1 MRRPW
6 KHVNS
11 CLTQELMLIGRMK
24 SAKFCCTTSFIASS
38 VTKFQ
43 FITPMETMIDNALVS
58 SAMEQ
63 TLSHGQHL
71 SQFQH
76 IAQLFGKSTF
86 DLLNDFVENR
96 NFTTLHE
103 VLLGI
108 TSDRGTLDEYLASF
122 GQATLPA
129 EFIDSHDACGRTA
142 LAWAAENG
150 WADAV
155 KTLLK
160 YGSNPH
166 QLRPS
171 VRGKSPL
178 LHLVIAGPSSQRS
191 DAGFL
196 DVVRQLLKA
205 GVDVNVLDHEG
216 WTPSQVVVLW
226 DASDI
231 IKELAT
237 SAASE
242 LHWNSL
248 ANDKQSAT
256 ELSLGAGFNA
266 RVLNLL
272 QNDASCVDHM
282 LETEG
287 AIGDN
292 RSDNSS
298 GVSDTTSSIE
308 DEMDG
313 PEEQFVEAVEIY
325 WACVLCRMAHIR
337 LAFVEPK
344 CFL

>member
-1 MRRPW
+1 MPNLLDIQFTYVLWSRCAPYY
-6 KHVNS
+6 
-11 CLTQELMLIGRMK
+11 CLRGSGREAAVEACQFLLESGAHADWEDEIGK
-24 SAKFCCTTSFIASS
+24 VCCTTTFIASS

-43 FITPMETMIDNALVS
+43 FSTLMETMIDNTLIS

-63 TLSHGQHL
+63 ALSHGQHL

-76 IAQLFGKSTF
+76 IVQISGKSIF

-96 NFTTLHE
+96 NFTTLRE
-103 VLLGI
+103 VLPGI

-178 LHLVIAGPSSQRS
+178 LHLVMAGPSSQHS

-205 GVDVNVLDHEG
+205 GVDFNAVDHEG
-216 WTPSQVVVLW
+216 WTPLHVAPSW
-226 DASDI
+226 NASDM
-231 IKELAT
+231 IKELAA
-237 SAASE
+237 SAESE
-242 LHWNSL
+242 LRWN
-248 ANDKQSAT
+248 
-256 ELSLGAGFNA
+256 
-266 RVLNLL
+266 
-272 QNDASCVDHM
+272 
-282 LETEG
+282 
-287 AIGDN
+287 
-292 RSDNSS
+292 
-298 GVSDTTSSIE
+298 
-308 DEMDG
+308 
-313 PEEQFVEAVEIY
+313 
-325 WACVLCRMAHIR
+325 
-337 LAFVEPK
+337 
-344 CFL
+344 